1 MNFNLKNRG
10 GEVYDRYINKE
21 GKNIK
26 MEKKNNSLVVVTII
40 LVVLLI
46 VSIGYILYSN
56 KDNLKDNKTNNTQN
70 TTITAEEKEKA
81 VNEIKEKFN
90 LDSTLA
96 NCDNCLENNVFP
108 KNKKIQKADE
118 YTKII
123 SIYVDEKLLTKF
135 DKCTD
140 SIKNEL
146 VQKGILTA
154 KENGEITDIVNNKCE
169 SFSFITQEELEKQKD
184 KYFGKA
190 AKLTEVFKYDYLP
203 QNKIY
208 VYTGNPLDT
217 SYGTIFRETTLYDI
231 KMPSKDTVEFYFNAS
246 SYHNTYNDVEVAAQK
261 EKYTF
266 KKEDSNWVFYSVEGL

>member
-1 MNFNLKNRG
+1 MSGIKDDYNRIMS
-10 GEVYDRYINKE
+10 EIEQKITDPEQLEFIQKKVAELSSIFMETVDSLSKSTDER
-21 GKNIK
+21 IK
-26 MEKKNNSLVVVTII
+26 
-40 LVVLLI
+40 LI
-46 VSIGYILYSN
+46 
-56 KDNLKDNKTNNTQN
+56 
-70 TTITAEEKEKA
+70 EEKIGKVEKA

-123 SIYVDEKLLTKF
+123 SIYVDEKLLTKY

-217 SYGTIFRETTLYDI
+217 SYGTIFRDTTLYDI

-266 KKEDSNWVFYSVEGL
+266 KKEDSNWIFYSVEGL